1 MVGRTISH
9 YQLIEKLGAGGM
21 GDVYRA
27 QDTRLSRTVAIKVL
41 SESHA
46 ANDERRR
53 RFLQEAQAASA
64 LNHPNIITIHD
75 VLVEGDSEFIVMEHI
90 PGKDL
95 ADLIPPGGLS
105 VTEVLGYAIQMADAL
120 SAAHAAGIVHR
131 DLKPANVM
139 VTQSGLVK
147 ILDFGLAK
155 LSRATLTTGLGDATA
170 TLGASP
176 ITIEGSILGTVSY
189 MSPEQAEGKA
199 VDARSDIFSFGVV
212 LYEMVTGRKAFKGD
226 TTLSTLSSILRD
238 EVRPVSATTNVPP
251 LLDQIVRQ
259 CLCKNPMARWQ
270 SMQEVRAALVALQRK
285 PDSVLAP
292 PPGNRR
298 SSLPIVVGV
307 AGAVLALVAVGGWWV
322 MSHGRAVQPAAPPP
336 AAASG
341 NQSVPIPADGS
352 VLTNDWIVAMVK
364 NKVATSIILQQIRSM
379 PTRFD
384 LSNPAEIIRLT
395 EAGVP
400 EEILAA
406 MRTVKPAA
414 PSKPSPITS
423 ATNRQTA
430 APAPATP
437 PPADTSATAP
447 APPTPQAGTPAT
459 NAHPAT
465 PPAAEKPTAPPA
477 TQSITVATNMP
488 FSIRLAEDIP
498 ADAEPGRTIRFTTVG
513 AFPTE
518 GPTAVAANTVLTGE
532 IVDGGKKKPAFR
544 LKDVAAVDGSKLSI
558 HAGGSTPDGRRS
570 FDVPAMARH
579 PKEIA
584 APAGT
589 GYIAYTV
596 GAHTVMVRK

>member
-46 ANDERRR
+46 ADDERRR

-75 VLVEGDSEFIVMEHI
+75 VLFEGDTEFIVMEYI

-105 VTEVLGYAIQMADAL
+105 VAEVLSYAIQMADAL
-120 SAAHAAGIVHR
+120 SAAHVAGIVHR

-155 LSRATLTTGLGDATA
+155 LSRAAFTTGLGDVTA
-170 TLGASP
+170 TLGANP

-189 MSPEQAEGKA
+189 MSPEQAEGKV

-251 LLDQIVRQ
+251 VLDQIVRQ
-259 CLCKNPMARWQ
+259 CLCKTPMARWQ
-270 SMQEVRAALVALQRK
+270 SMEQVRAALVALQHK
-285 PDSVLAP
+285 PDAVLAQP
-292 PPGNRR
+292 PVKRR
-298 SSLPIVVGV
+298 SSLPMILGV
-307 AGAVLALVAVGGWWV
+307 AGAVLLLGAVGGWWI
-322 MSHGRAVQPAAPPP
+322 MSHGSAVQPTQSSP
-336 AAASG
+336 AASG
-341 NQSVPIPADGS
+341 TQSVPLPADGS

-364 NKVATSIILQQIRSM
+364 NKVAPSVILAQIHSM

-384 LSNPAEIIRLT
+384 ISNPAEIIRLT

-400 EEILAA
+400 EEILTA

-414 PSKPSPITS
+414 PSKPGPGTS
-423 ATNRQTA
+423 AANKQA
-430 APAPATP
+430 ATP
-437 PPADTSATAP
+437 QPADTSATAP
-447 APPTPQAGTPAT
+447 APPTPPGSTPAT
-459 NAHPAT
+459 NAPPAT

-477 TQSITVATNMP
+477 TQSITVAANMP
-488 FSIRLAEDIP
+488 FSIQLAEDIP
-498 ADAEPGRTIRFTTVG
+498 ADAEPGRTVRFTTVG
-513 AFPTE
+513 AFPAE

-532 IVDGGKKKPAFR
+532 IVDGGKKKTTFR
-544 LKDVAAVDGSKLSI
+544 LKDVVAVDGSKLAI
-558 HAGGSTPDGRRS
+558 HAGGSTPDGRRP
-570 FDVPAMARH
+570 FDVPSMARH
-579 PKEIA
+579 AKEIA

-589 GYIAYTV
+589 AYIAYTV